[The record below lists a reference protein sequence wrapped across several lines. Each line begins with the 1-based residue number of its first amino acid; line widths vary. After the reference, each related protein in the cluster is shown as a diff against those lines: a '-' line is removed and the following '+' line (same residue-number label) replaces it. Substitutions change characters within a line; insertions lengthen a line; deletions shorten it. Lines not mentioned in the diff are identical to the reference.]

1 MPSSYTID
9 PARRLVHSVV
19 GETIS
24 NAEILTHSR
33 KLAEDPAFHADYD
46 HLVDATALKRVTAT
60 PGGVRL
66 AAERSPFSPQSYR
79 AFVSDRP
86 IVVGF
91 VRMFELIHFRSQR
104 IRIFRTLPEAEA
116 WLQRVRKPE
125 EDRAV

>member
-9 PARRLVHSVV
+9 PARRLVHSLV
-19 GETIS
+19 GEAIS
-24 NAEILTHSR
+24 DEEILAHSR
-33 KLAEDPAFHADYD
+33 QIAADPAFNPDYD
-46 HLVDATALKRVTAT
+46 HLVDATALVRVTAT

-66 AAERSPFSPQSYR
+66 AAECSPFSPLSYR

-104 IRIFRTLPEAEA
+104 IRIFPSLPEATA
-116 WLQRVRKPE
+116 WLQRVRNPE
-125 EDRAV
+125 EDRTV